1 MVRDDILVERPAA
14 KRSGKDR
21 GPQQKSGAAADST
34 SASSPADVGAAL
46 RKAFQSAVEEDVP
59 DELLD
64 LLRRLD

>member
-1 MVRDDILVERPAA
+1 MVERPA
-14 KRSGKDR
+14 KDR
-21 GPQQKSGAAADST
+21 GKQPKTDAPAPGS